1 MDDSASQ
8 TTASEQTPVFP
19 KTLHTLRPN
28 HDKPLPHPKE
38 KKRDDIFSQ
47 SRDLHE
53 DRGTREM
60 KTSSNDQTFHAR

>member
-1 MDDSASQ
+1 MNDSASEIPA
-8 TTASEQTPVFP
+8 TAQTPVFP

-28 HDKPLPHPKE
+28 HDKLLPHPKAT
-38 KKRDDIFSQ
+38 KRDDIFSQ

>member
-1 MDDSASQ
+1 MDDSAPKIKAAAQ
-8 TTASEQTPVFP
+8 TTVFP
-19 KTLHTLRPN
+19 KTLHTLRPIV
-28 HDKPLPHPKE
+28 DKPLPHPTA
-38 KKRDDIFSQ
+38 KKRDDIFSK